1 MTPKISL
8 IIPVFNAQSN
18 LRKCLAAVCNQTSWE
33 INRDYEIIVVD
44 DGSTDESVKIAKQFP
59 VKLVRFRNNKGRL
72 SARLAGA
79 KRARSSQLL
88 FIDTRMIISHNSLR
102 KLWLIINRLQAH
114 KKTPVILAGSNLAT
128 LEKRGWARIFYL
140 FRRAYYSDTW
150 WPVPQTSHWINQ
162 FNFKLMPKGF
172 GYFSIPKQL
181 FIKLNQ
187 DITHQKLTLNDDTA
201 ILWQLVTKHKIQ
213 ILRHKPLTWVYLPRK
228 KLADILTWLYHRGT
242 MRAELGLHS
251 NQPTSS
257 QHDSNYRKQEKQSSS
272 PISKLTESLVF
283 PIEKPSDLPLF
294 FSLLP
299 LLAAAYLG
307 GYLQFTLQ
315 NKLAN
320 SNFLIN
326 SSTKN
331 YLIFL
336 LQYLK
341 RIFPWATSL
350 FLLIIGVIYLGK
362 NRESLTL
369 LAQLNLNIIAILLTL
384 SSLFIISNSLFLA
397 QILQLFNVRLSLKAA
412 IGITA
417 ANALTNLVFP
427 KGGLAVKAVILNKQ
441 FGVSYRKYLATL
453 GLSYLIAFGV
463 TVAMFITIITLNK
476 TLNNQLLGIT
486 WPEALQIKSSNIH
499 TWLIF
504 AVLLVSLGSLLLKSK
519 LKILFNSLLI
529 LKHQIVTHYQVIINL
544 SLLATINNLLTAAQF
559 WFIFEA
565 FNSTL
570 QPAINFSQAIF
581 FTCVSALAVLVGFT
595 PGNLGIKEAF
605 MTISSNWLN
614 FYPPAALLASLID
627 RLVNTLTPLL
637 FLPWVIKLIQPSNH
651 QREKL

>member
-88 FIDTRMIISHNSLR
+88 FIDTRVIICHNSLS
-102 KLWLIINRLQAH
+102 KLWPIVNRLKSH
-114 KKTPVILAGSNLAT
+114 KKTPVIMAGSNLAT
-128 LEKRGWARIFYL
+128 LEKHGWSRFFYL
-140 FRRAYYSDTW
+140 FRRIYYGNTW
-150 WPVPQTSHWINQ
+150 WPIPQTSHWINQ
-162 FNFKLMPKGF
+162 TNFRLVPKGF

-187 DITHQKLTLNDDTA
+187 DIARQKLTLNDDTA
-201 ILWQLVTKHKIQ
+201 ILWHLVTKHKLQ
-213 ILRHKPLTWVYLPRK
+213 ILRYKPLTWVYLPRK

-242 MRAELGLHS
+242 MRAELGLLS
-251 NQPTSS
+251 NKPNNSRYY
-257 QHDSNYRKQEKQSSS
+257 SNYRQQKKHLL
-272 PISKLTESLVF
+272 PILKLNQSLVF
-283 PIEKPSDLPLF
+283 PIEKPSDLPLLLA
-294 FSLLP
+294 LLP
-299 LLAAAYLG
+299 LLTAAYLG

-315 NKLAN
+315 NKLAK
-320 SNFLIN
+320 SDFLIN

-369 LAQLNLNIIAILLTL
+369 LSQLNLNIIVILLTL

-397 QILQLFNVRLSLKAA
+397 QVLQLFNVRLSTKAA
-412 IGITA
+412 IGITT
-417 ANALTNLVFP
+417 ANALANLVFP
-427 KGGLAVKAVILNKQ
+427 KGGLAIKAVILKKQ
-441 FGVSYRKYLATL
+441 FGVSYKKYLATL
-453 GLSYLIAFGV
+453 GFSYLIAFGV
-463 TVAMFITIITLNK
+463 TVAMFITIIALNK
-476 TLNNQLLGIT
+476 ALNNQLLGIA
-486 WPEALQIKSSNIH
+486 WPEALQIKSSNIL
-499 TWLIF
+499 TCLIF
-504 AVLLVSLGSLLLKSK
+504 AVLLVSLSLLILKSK
-519 LKILFNSLLI
+519 QKILFNSLLI

-605 MTISSNWLN
+605 ITISSNWLN

-637 FLPWVIKLIQPSNH
+637 FIPWVIKLIQPSKH

>member
-88 FIDTRMIISHNSLR
+88 FIDTRVIICHNSLS
-102 KLWLIINRLQAH
+102 KLWPIVNRLKSH
-114 KKTPVILAGSNLAT
+114 KKTPVIMAGSNLAT
-128 LEKRGWARIFYL
+128 LEKHGWSRIFYL
-140 FRRAYYSDTW
+140 FRRAYYGNTW
-150 WPVPQTSHWINQ
+150 WPIPQTSHWINQ
-162 FNFKLMPKGF
+162 TNFKLVPKGF

-187 DITHQKLTLNDDTA
+187 DIVRQKLTLNDDTA
-201 ILWQLVTKHKIQ
+201 ILWYLVTKHKIQ

-228 KLADILTWLYHRGT
+228 KLVDILIWLYHRGT
-242 MRAELGLHS
+242 MRAELGLLS
-251 NQPTSS
+251 NKPNNSRYY
-257 QHDSNYRKQEKQSSS
+257 SNYRQQKKHLL
-272 PISKLTESLVF
+272 PILKLNQSLVF
-283 PIEKPSDLPLF
+283 PIEKPSDLPLLLA
-294 FSLLP
+294 LLP
-299 LLAAAYLG
+299 LLTAAYLG

-315 NKLAN
+315 NKLAK
-320 SNFLIN
+320 SDFLIN

-369 LAQLNLNIIAILLTL
+369 LTQLNLNIVVILLTL

-397 QILQLFNVRLSLKAA
+397 QVLQLFNVRLSTKAA
-412 IGITA
+412 IGITT
-417 ANALTNLVFP
+417 ANALANLVFP
-427 KGGLAVKAVILNKQ
+427 KGGLAIKAVILKKQ
-441 FGVSYRKYLATL
+441 FGVSYKKYLATL
-453 GLSYLIAFGV
+453 GFSYLIAFGV
-463 TVAMFITIITLNK
+463 TVAMFITIIALNK
-476 TLNNQLLGIT
+476 ALNNQLLGIA
-486 WPEALQIKSSNIH
+486 WPEALQIKSSNIL
-499 TWLIF
+499 TCLIF
-504 AVLLVSLGSLLLKSK
+504 AVLLVSLSLLILKSK
-519 LKILFNSLLI
+519 QKILFNSLLI

-605 MTISSNWLN
+605 ITISSNWLN

-637 FLPWVIKLIQPSNH
+637 FIPWVIKLIQPSKH